1 MENGAE
7 RESLPRQEIE
17 LSFGSDHSDPILGSP
32 LLHTMDETQEDPDVS
47 NQSISDKALEM
58 SEIPA
63 TNLHTFHFD
72 PEMFNRED
80 EGTEDAKREIKHVIS
95 FLDKKN
101 LKSTYNALIKEL
113 DLPSTHGNMSSI
125 EGINSI
131 TDSMLSTFEAQADKY
146 SSRYSNLC
154 QFINRSLET
163 HRFEL
168 SRCLYPIF
176 VHFYIYLIQEGNR
189 HAAKSFF
196 KQHYLSLDDFYRDD
210 LRQLLSISREEHL
223 ESSSYAISFRQEKF
237 CLRISSQTD
246 HLLMRYLHTESPNP
260 ILITLTNNVLIETYD
275 GPPRSTQDAAK
286 HTGALMGETGISVN
300 RTKILHGVPTDQ
312 NFLEFIEQE
321 ANEAEKKKKHKLLHN
336 LSPHKKN
343 KQISIPNSPLPTRIP
358 IPNKQERE
366 VIAKEPLF
374 KAWLQQAHLS
384 ATDLP
389 CICFYSF
396 LNCHDNLNSIS
407 INSTGSMVCVGFSD
421 SKIRIWSLTPL
432 KLRGLKA
439 PDLLADLPLTT
450 EDYTLEQIMDEVSTK
465 EVQLLI
471 GHTGPVFSTSF
482 SPDSSLL
489 ISASEDGSIRLWS
502 LHTFSQLVCYRGHV
516 FPIWSVEFSPLGF
529 YFASSANDTTLR
541 LWSTDQILPVRVLA
555 GHYSDVDVCR
565 FHPNGNF
572 IASGSSDRTVRL
584 WDILDGKCVRIFT
597 GHKGAVH
604 SLAFSTDGRCL
615 ASAGMDNH
623 IIVWDLPTGGLL
635 VELKGHAGCVYSLA
649 FSRDDNILASGG
661 IDNCVKLWDMRLI
674 LNSSDSERA
683 TSNFLIKSFYT
694 KSSAINLS
702 FNYSNVLI
710 AAGVFS

>member
-7 RESLPRQEIE
+7 QPRDE
-17 LSFGSDHSDPILGSP
+17 LEQNFVSDHSDPAIGSP
-32 LLHTMDETQEDPDVS
+32 LIHTMDDTLEDADIS

-58 SEIPA
+58 SEKQA
-63 TNLHTFHFD
+63 TPNLHTFHFD

-80 EGTEDAKREIKHVIS
+80 EGTEEAKREIKQVMT

-113 DLPSTHGNMSSI
+113 DLPSSHASISSI
-125 EGINSI
+125 DGVN
-131 TDSMLSTFEAQADKY
+131 TMANTVLSTFEAQADKY
-146 SSRYSNLC
+146 SSRYANLC
-154 QFINRSLET
+154 QFINRSLEV

-189 HAAKSFF
+189 QAAKAFF

-210 LRQLLSISREEHL
+210 LRQLFSISREEDL
-223 ESSSYAISFRQEKF
+223 ENSAYAINFMKEKF
-237 CLRISSQTD
+237 CVRISSQTE
-246 HLLMRYLHTESPNP
+246 HLLMHYLHAESPNP
-260 ILITLTNNVLIETYD
+260 ILITLTNNVLIDTYD
-275 GPPRSTQDAAK
+275 GPPRSTQDVAK
-286 HTGALMGETGISVN
+286 HTGALMGEIGISVN

-336 LSPHKKN
+336 LSPHKN
-343 KQISIPNSPLPTRIP
+343 KQVSVPNSPLPTRIP
-358 IPNKQERE
+358 IPIRQERE
-366 VIAKEPLF
+366 VISKEPLF
-374 KAWLQQAHLS
+374 KAWLQQTRLS

-407 INSTGSMVCVGFSD
+407 VNSTGSMICVGFSD

-432 KLRGLKA
+432 KLCGLKA
-439 PDLLADLPLTT
+439 PDLLADLPLGTDDWT
-450 EDYTLEQIMDEVSTK
+450 FEQIMDEVSTK
-465 EVQLLI
+465 DVQLLI
-471 GHTGPVFSTSF
+471 GHTGPVFCTSF

-489 ISASEDGSIRLWS
+489 ISASEDGSVRLWS

-516 FPIWSVEFSPLGF
+516 FPIWSVEFSPFGF
-529 YFASSANDTTLR
+529 YFASAAHDHTLR

-565 FHPNGNF
+565 FHPNGNY

-597 GHKGAVH
+597 GHKGTVH

-623 IIVWDLPTGGLL
+623 IIVWDLPTGSLV
-635 VELKGHAGCVYSLA
+635 VELRGHTGCVYALA

-661 IDNCVKLWDMRLI
+661 IDNCVKLWDMRLA
-674 LNSSDSERA
+674 LNSSESERA
-683 TSNFLIKSFYT
+683 SSNFLLKSFYT
-694 KSSAINLS
+694 KTSSINMLS

-710 AAGVFS
+710 AAGVFSN